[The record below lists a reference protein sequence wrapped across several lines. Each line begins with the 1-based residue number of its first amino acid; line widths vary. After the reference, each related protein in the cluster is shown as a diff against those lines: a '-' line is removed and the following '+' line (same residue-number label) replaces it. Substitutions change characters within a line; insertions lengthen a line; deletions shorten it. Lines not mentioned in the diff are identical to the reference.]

1 MTPDTDDRERTLL
14 ELTRA
19 LPREVVPPA
28 RVWTAIQA
36 EATPAARAAPA
47 PARAPLR
54 FWQRPALLAAAALL
68 LVAGSSAATASFV
81 LLANRG
87 AGASIPGRAGTGA
100 TSSPSLFAEF
110 AAREN
115 DYLHQVNTLVAVVE
129 DEANGLSPETIATI
143 RANLLVIDAAI
154 LEVRRALADDP
165 ANRRLVEILA
175 STYEKKVDLLRRT
188 GAMARS

>member
-1 MTPDTDDRERTLL
+1 MTPETDDRERTLL

-19 LPREVVPPA
+19 LPREVAPPA
-28 RVWTAIQA
+28 RVWKAVQA
-36 EATPAARAAPA
+36 EATSAARAAPGR
-47 PARAPLR
+47 ARAPLR

-68 LVAGSSAATASFV
+68 LVAGSSAVTASFV
-81 LLANRG
+81 LRANRG
-87 AGASIPGRAGTGA
+87 AGASIQGQAGTGA
-100 TSSPSLFAEF
+100 ASSPSLFAEF

>member
-14 ELTRA
+14 ELTRE

-28 RVWTAIQA
+28 RVWEAVQA
-36 EATPAARAAPA
+36 EATPAARAAPGS
-47 PARAPLR
+47 ARAPLR

-68 LVAGSSAATASFV
+68 LVAGSSAVTASFV
-81 LLANRG
+81 LRANR
-87 AGASIPGRAGTGA
+87 GASIPGQAGTRA
-100 TSSPSLFAEF
+100 ASSPSLFADF